1 MAENLHISFNA
12 ARKKRLFVVTN
23 TDAQT
28 LVSLTHKPLVS
39 RELRQPLSQ
48 VTFRK
53 IIPKEKQFAI
63 TS

>member
-1 MAENLHISFNA
+1 MQPG
-12 ARKKRLFVVTN
+12 KKRLFVVTN